1 MAAATPSLNEF
12 AAVARRKLKM
22 SWEQTSEALLAIRAL
37 GESPIPLSIETH
49 KAGLEIASR
58 YGYSIYD
65 ALILAAALEA
75 DCGPL
80 HRRHAKLPS
89 HRPANNP

>member
-37 GESPIPLSIETH
+37 GES
-49 KAGLEIASR
+49 
-58 YGYSIYD
+58 
-65 ALILAAALEA
+65 
-75 DCGPL
+75 
-80 HRRHAKLPS
+80 
-89 HRPANNP
+89 